1 MPDPS
6 LIQFPPNEPPQKD
19 ERRFIFLADALQKI
33 ASHIEDLSTLLYENQ
48 DRFNH
53 DPLIQG
59 LEALLGSYASTLDD
73 MANNFRGSAAEN
85 YPKGGAQ

>member
-1 MPDPS
+1 MPDPT

-19 ERRFIFLADALQKI
+19 EQKFIFLAAALQKI

-59 LEALLGSYASTLDD
+59 VEGLLSCYASTLDD
-73 MANNFRGSAAEN
+73 MANNLRGSPNDTE
-85 YPKGGAQ
+85 GGA